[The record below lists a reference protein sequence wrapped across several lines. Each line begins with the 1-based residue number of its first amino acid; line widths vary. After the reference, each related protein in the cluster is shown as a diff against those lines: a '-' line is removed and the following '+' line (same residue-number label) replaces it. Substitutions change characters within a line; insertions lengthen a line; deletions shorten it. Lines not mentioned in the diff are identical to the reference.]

1 MKDEAEDLIRDF
13 KEKYGERV
21 VVEFIDVTTKEFDNY
36 PRVKE
41 IMSKV
46 RLPLTVING
55 TPRFHGGLSL
65 NMITDSIEGLLAD
78 K

>member
-13 KEKYGERV
+13 KEKYGDRV
-21 VVEFIDVTTKEFDNY
+21 VVAFIDVTTKEFDNY
-36 PRVKE
+36 PQIKE
-41 IMSKV
+41 IMGKV

-55 TPRFHGGLSL
+55 TPRFHGGLAVD
-65 NMITDSIEGLLAD
+65 MIKDTVEGLLAD

>member
-65 NMITDSIEGLLAD
+65 NMITDSVEGLLAD

>member
-13 KEKYGERV
+13 KEKYGDRV
-21 VVEFIDVTTKEFDNY
+21 VVEFIDVTTKEFDSH
-36 PRVKE
+36 PQIKE
-41 IMSKV
+41 IMGKV

-55 TPRFHGGLSL
+55 TPRFHGGLAVD
-65 NMITDSIEGLLAD
+65 MIKDTVEGLLAD

>member
-13 KEKYGERV
+13 KEKYGDRV

-55 TPRFHGGLSL
+55 TPRFHGGLAV
-65 NMITDSIEGLLAD
+65 NMITDSVEGLLAD